1 MADSGVACAVPEM
14 ELLKGKTFPPV
25 SQTYGERD
33 CILYALGLG
42 IGNDPCNVEQ
52 LRFVQG
58 SRISVLPTMA
68 AVLASPGEWMR
79 DPSLGI
85 KWERLV
91 ALSHHLDIF
100 RPIPSAG
107 TVHSL
112 VKITD
117 VFDRGQA
124 RGALI
129 RWQRE
134 LIDTSTQECLAILS
148 GQALA
153 RDNGGFGGRAAP
165 VVVRDTEP
173 DGPPQIRFRWTTL
186 EMQALLYRLSGD
198 LNPLHSDPGVAKAAG
213 FEKPIL
219 HGLCSLGVACFAIVS
234 TVCQGD
240 TAAIKQIS
248 ARYTGVVYPGETLE
262 VQIWNDGPN
271 VRFRCRVEERDSV
284 VLNGG
289 TVQRLVLQ

>member
-1 MADSGVACAVPEM
+1 MTGEVTARAAPNLD
-14 ELLKGKTFPPV
+14 LLKARNFPPV
-25 SQTYGERD
+25 SQTFGERD

-58 SRISVLPTMA
+58 TRISVLPTIA

-91 ALSHHLDIF
+91 ALSHHLEIR

-107 TVHSL
+107 TVHSH
-112 VKITD
+112 VKVTD
-117 VFDRGQA
+117 VFDRGEN

-129 RWQRE
+129 HWQRE
-134 LIDTSTQECLAILS
+134 LIDASTQECLAILK
-148 GQALA
+148 GLALA
-153 RDNGGFGGRAAP
+153 RENGGFGGHAP
-165 VVVRDTEP
+165 PVAKREP
-173 DGPPQIRFRWTTL
+173 EPAGPPQVCFRWSTL
-186 EMQALLYRLSGD
+186 QMQALIYRLSGD
-198 LNPLHSDPGVAKAAG
+198 LNPLHSDPEVAKAAG

-234 TVCQGD
+234 KVCRGD
-240 TAAIKQIS
+240 TSALKEIS

-262 VQIWNDGPN
+262 VQIWHEGPN

-284 VLNGG
+284 VLEGG
-289 TVQRLVLQ
+289 TAQCLVL